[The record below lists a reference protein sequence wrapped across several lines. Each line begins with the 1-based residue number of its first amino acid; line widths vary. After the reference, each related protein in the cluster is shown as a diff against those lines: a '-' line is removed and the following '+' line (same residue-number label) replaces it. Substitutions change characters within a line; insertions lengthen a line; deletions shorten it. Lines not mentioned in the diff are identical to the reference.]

1 MQVFIIIS
9 KGRFKINANVNVKNW
24 LIKEYAIKN
33 VFGIQVIVNMN
44 VINNVILN
52 KKEIY
57 SNKAIIHVCSS
68 CKRSFYTIYIVLFSV
83 FLRICIGTGTLF
95 AYFYWYT
102 QKMNPLLILILALKQ

>member
-68 CKRSFYTIYIVLFSV
+68 CKQSFYTIYTVLFSV
-83 FLRICIGTGTLF
+83 FLRICIGTGTVF

-102 QKMNPLLILILALKQ
+102 QTLILALKQ